1 MNLESL
7 KYRLGITKDLIKK
20 GDFLKLGNFLLAN
33 LNMFVKPSY
42 VFSQPYILV
51 IDPGNV
57 CNLRCALCAVNS
69 SQIKRPR
76 VLLSLEN
83 FKKII
88 DELGKYLI
96 YIDLYN
102 WGEPFLNPDIF
113 KMISYASGKKIQ
125 TNISS
130 NLNHFNELMAEE
142 VIRSGLTNLIV
153 SLDGASQET
162 VEKYQRGSNFDRV
175 MENIKFIIQ
184 KKKELKEKNPF
195 IIWRFIVFHHNEH
208 ELGKAHKMAKDLG
221 VDKIEFLP
229 PKIDLGGGP
238 EKIKEKIKANKN
250 LLPQNEKYNLYDLK
264 TFELKNKNRVCH
276 WPWELVSINP
286 DGSVAPCCV
295 FYDLNTCFDNFFQS
309 PFSKIWNGKK
319 YRLSRKIIKERIK
332 NNKEVICGPCSDYNF
347 PYL

>member
-1 MNLESL
+1 MTFDTL
-7 KYRLGITKDLIKK
+7 KYRLGIFQNLIKK
-20 GDFLKLGNFLLAN
+20 GSFLKAGNFLLAN
-33 LNMFVKPSY
+33 FNMLFKPSY
-42 VFSQPYILV
+42 VLSRPYILV

-57 CNLRCALCAVNS
+57 CNLRCALCAVNN

-76 VLLSLEN
+76 ELLTFSN

-113 KMISYASGKKIQ
+113 KMISYATSKKIQ

-130 NLNHFNELMAEE
+130 NLNHFNELTAQE
-142 VIRSGLTNLIV
+142 VINSGLTNLIV

-162 VEKYQRGSNFDRV
+162 VEKYQRGSNFNKV
-175 MENIKFIIQ
+175 IENIRLIIK
-184 KKKELKEKNPF
+184 KKKELGKENPY
-195 IIWRFIVFHHNEH
+195 IIWRFIVFRHNEK
-208 ELGKAHKMAKDLG
+208 EMEKAKVMAKDLG

-229 PKIDLGGGP
+229 PKIDLGDAP
-238 EKIKEKIKANKN
+238 EKLKEKIKDNKN
-250 LLPQNEKYNLYDLK
+250 FLPQNEKYNLYDLN
-264 TFELKNKNRVCH
+264 TFDLKNKNRVCH
-276 WPWELVSINP
+276 WPWELTSINP

-295 FYDLNTCFDNFFQS
+295 FYDLKFSFDNTLET

-319 YRLSRKIIKERIK
+319 YRLSRKIIRKKIK
-332 NNKEVICGPCSDYNF
+332 NNKAVICGRCSSYNF